1 MPTPPQKLDFAT
13 FVEGIEARLMSFLT
27 YFCGSLH
34 DAEDLFQEALIEA
47 HARWDEVSKADAPEA
62 WVMRVARNK
71 AINRFKR
78 RDTERRH
85 LKLLPGETQQQP
97 ATPAEHEEL
106 HSAVQQALHELP
118 PPERECLCL
127 KVWGELSWVQI
138 SLTLDVSEDTAAR
151 LFARALKK
159 VAPALKELA

>member
-1 MPTPPQKLDFAT
+1 MPRHDQDFAA
-13 FVEGIEARLMSFLT
+13 FVTGIEPRLISFLT
-27 YFCGSLH
+27 YFCGSSH
-34 DAEDLFQEALIEA
+34 DAEELFQEALMEA
-47 HARWDEVSKADAPEA
+47 HRNWPEVAKADAPEA

-78 RDTERRH
+78 RDTERKH
-85 LKLLPGETQQQP
+85 LALLPGKAPEQPGAPLEQQ
-97 ATPAEHEEL
+97 EL
-106 HSAVQQALHELP
+106 QAAVQQALDTLP
-118 PPERECLCL
+118 QQERECLCL

-138 SLTLDVSEDTAAR
+138 SRTLDVSEDTAAR